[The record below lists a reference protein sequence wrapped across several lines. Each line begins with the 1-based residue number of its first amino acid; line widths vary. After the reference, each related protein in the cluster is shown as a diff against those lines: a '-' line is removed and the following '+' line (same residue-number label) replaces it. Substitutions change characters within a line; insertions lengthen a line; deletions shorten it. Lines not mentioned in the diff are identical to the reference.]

1 MDIEAVIGPD
11 SLLTSP
17 LSFGVL
23 IGLAAA
29 FIWLAFC
36 PVASSKVMRR
46 RLDDYANRPSE
57 GDAIEQEEMRGSIAA
72 RVLLPVLRSIFRTFG
87 RLAPKATMEAT
98 RQMLIHAG
106 NPGGLTVLDFYGLR
120 LLTGLFMGAGWFVL
134 AIRRAPFASA
144 LFSAPIIAGIGFFF
158 PVVWLRGRIER
169 RKHDIT
175 RALPNALDMLT
186 IGVEAGLAFE
196 SAMLRVAEQ
205 WDNALTREFR
215 RAVIEMRVGS
225 SRDVALSRLADR
237 TDVPDLR
244 TFVAV
249 LVQSSQLGVSIAQ
262 VLHNQAA
269 VMRQKRRQ
277 RAEELARQAG
287 VKMAFPLVFLIF
299 PAMFVV
305 VLGPALPGI
314 IDMMGGVLGGG

>member
-1 MDIEAVIGPD
+1 MHVDVFIGAGT
-11 SLLTSP
+11 LLTSP
-17 LSFGVL
+17 LTFGAL
-23 IGLAAA
+23 IGLAAVLIWIA
-29 FIWLAFC
+29 FS
-36 PVASSKVMRR
+36 PVRPGRAVRK
-46 RLDDYANRPSE
+46 RLDGYTEAPTT
-57 GDAIEQEEMRGSIAA
+57 GDVVEREEMRGSIVA
-72 RVLLPVLRSIFRTFG
+72 RILLPAVRRVFGTLG
-87 RLAPKATMEAT
+87 RLAPKAAMEAT
-98 RQMLIHAG
+98 QKMLIHAG
-106 NPGGLTVLDFYGLR
+106 SPGGLTVLDFYGLR
-120 LLTGLFMGAGWFVL
+120 LLVSIFMGAGWFAV
-134 AIRRAPFASA
+134 ASRHAPFANA
-144 LFSAPIIAGIGFFF
+144 MFSAPIIAGIGFFF
-158 PVVWLRGRIER
+158 PVVWLRGRVAR

-205 WDNALTREFR
+205 WNNALTREFG
-215 RAVIEMRVGS
+215 RAVLEMRVGS
-225 SRDVALSRLADR
+225 SRDVALGRLAER
-237 TDVPDLR
+237 TDVTDLR

-269 VMRQKRRQ
+269 VMREKRRQ

-314 IDMMGGVLGGG
+314 VDMLGGVLG

>member
-1 MDIEAVIGPD
+1 MFTEIAVGAGGI
-11 SLLTSP
+11 LVSP
-17 LSFGVL
+17 VTFAAL
-23 IGLAAA
+23 IGLTAALIWIA
-29 FIWLAFC
+29 FS
-36 PVASSKVMRR
+36 PGASGQVMRR
-46 RLDDYANRPSE
+46 RLDDYGAGLAE
-57 GDAIEQEEMRGSIAA
+57 TDTIEQEEMRGSIVTRA
-72 RVLLPVLRSIFRTFG
+72 LLPVLRSIFRAFG
-87 RLAPKATMEAT
+87 RLAPKASMEAT
-98 RQMLIHAG
+98 QQMLIHAG

-120 LLTGLFMGAGWFVL
+120 LLAGLFMGAGWFVV
-134 AIRRAPFASA
+134 AMKRAPLANA
-144 LFSAPIIAGIGFFF
+144 LVSAPIIAAIGFFI
-158 PVVWLRGRIER
+158 PVVWLRGRVER
-169 RKHDIT
+169 RKSDIT

-205 WDNALTREFR
+205 WDNSLTREFR

-225 SRDVALSRLADR
+225 SRDEALSRLAER
-237 TDVPDLR
+237 TDVGDLS

-299 PAMFVV
+299 PSMFVV

-314 IDMMGGVLGGG
+314 IDMMSGVLGG

>member
-1 MDIEAVIGPD
+1 MFTEIAVGAGGI
-11 SLLTSP
+11 LVSP
-17 LSFGVL
+17 LTFAGL
-23 IGLAAA
+23 IGLTAALIWIA
-29 FIWLAFC
+29 FS
-36 PVASSKVMRR
+36 PVASGQLIRR
-46 RLDDYANRPSE
+46 RLDDYGSRLSE
-57 GDAIEQEEMRGSIAA
+57 TDTIEQEEMRGSIVTRA
-72 RVLLPVLRSIFRTFG
+72 LLPVLRSIFRTFG
-87 RLAPKATMEAT
+87 RLAPKASMEAT
-98 RQMLIHAG
+98 QQMLIHAG
-106 NPGGLTVLDFYGLR
+106 DPGGLTVLDFYGLR
-120 LLTGLFMGAGWFVL
+120 LLAGLFMGAGWFVV
-134 AIRRAPFASA
+134 AMKRAPLANA
-144 LFSAPIIAGIGFFF
+144 LFSAPIIAVIGFFF
-158 PVVWLRGRIER
+158 PVVWLRGKIER
-169 RKHDIT
+169 RKSDIS

-205 WDNALTREFR
+205 WDNSLTKEFR

-225 SRDVALSRLADR
+225 SRDEALTRLGER
-237 TDVPDLR
+237 TDVDDLR

-314 IDMMGGVLGGG
+314 IDMMNGVLGGR